1 MTIAYQQLPSIPTII
16 MTMATM
22 LPLELELELNM
33 QLLYRLLQVLIV
45 QMLWLWGQECNIRIF
60 RIMGMNI
67 GSRRLLLEL
76 EEVVAA
82 AMVTV
87 RWLAAAA
94 AAAGE
99 CSAGVG
105 SISVSVQEAAAA
117 AGADAKADHQK
128 QSSISN
134 ETMPIIENLLGLI
147 LVYRKWRINK

>member
-1 MTIAYQQLPSIPTII
+1 VEDGFLVYGSHDSD
-16 MTMATM
+16 
-22 LPLELELELNM
+22 EEDGDSRRSKDS
-33 QLLYRLLQVLIV
+33 YS
-45 QMLWLWGQECNIRIF
+45 GECNDDEDGECRLCLTMT
-60 RIMGMNI
+60 RNV

>member
-1 MTIAYQQLPSIPTII
+1 
-16 MTMATM
+16 
-22 LPLELELELNM
+22 
-33 QLLYRLLQVLIV
+33 
-45 QMLWLWGQECNIRIF
+45 
-60 RIMGMNI
+60 
-67 GSRRLLLEL
+67 L